1 MKIFVENIPA
11 NASEQQ
17 MRKEFNKHG
26 IVGDIK
32 MNNNY
37 LEDKINFCFIDM
49 PFENQAIIAVR
60 ELHGKTLDGHVL
72 KIKES
77 IS

>member
-1 MKIFVENIPA
+1 MKIYVGNIPS

-17 MRKEFNKHG
+17 MRKEFNKYG

-32 MNNNY
+32 MNSNY

-49 PFENQAIIAVR
+49 PFENQAIKAVR
-60 ELHGKTLDGHVL
+60 ELHGKVLDGCAL

-77 IS
+77 VI